1 MHQILKIEDLKW
13 ILMQIFVKSVFCTF
27 RQVLSRIC
35 IVTVLGMWI
44 LPWLF
49 EIWEICLD
57 GPADSF
63 GMDPDSVCNFGWIL
77 IPFGRIPFSSPP
89 ESNSLAAS
97 LSPQPESDLKSEI

>member
-1 MHQILKIEDLKW
+1 MLTWVTGRFQNRTSGLHQILKIEDLKW

-49 EIWEICLD
+49 EIWEICLALTAQ
-57 GPADSF
+57 PILL
-63 GMDPDSVCNFGWIL
+63 GWIL
-77 IPFGRIPFSSPP
+77 IPFATLDGS
-89 ESNSLAAS
+89 
-97 LSPQPESDLKSEI
+97 